1 MDLIEKALAR
11 GQRALSEYES
21 KQLLSACGIPVTR
34 EVLVTSAADAAAA
47 AETIGFPVVVKGS
60 GPELMHKTESG
71 AVMLNIPDASGA
83 AEAFARLAG
92 KLGDRFQGALVSE
105 MVSAKREL
113 VLGLHREPQFGPC
126 VMLGIGGI
134 MTEILN
140 DTAFRVAP
148 FDLNEARDM
157 AAELRG
163 GKIFAPFRGES
174 AVDMESLSRCL
185 TALGDLGISRKEIR
199 EIDINPMMV
208 RPDGR
213 LVAVDALI
221 VLDGGDR

>member
-11 GQRALSEYES
+11 GARALSEYES
-21 KQLLSACGIPVTR
+21 KQLLAASGIPVTR
-34 EVLVTSAADAAAA
+34 EVLATSAAEAADA
-47 AETIGFPVVVKGS
+47 AETIGFPVAIKGS
-60 GPELMHKTESG
+60 GAELMHKTEAG
-71 AVMLNIPDASGA
+71 AVVLNIMDAAGA
-83 AEAFARLAG
+83 AAAFERLAE
-92 KLGDRFQGALVSE
+92 KLGDRFEGVLVSE

-126 VMLGIGGI
+126 VMLGIGGV

-148 FDLNEARDM
+148 FDAAEARDM
-157 AAELRG
+157 ADELRAN
-163 GKIFAPFRGES
+163 KIFAPFRGEA
-174 AVDMESLSRCL
+174 AVDMESLRKCL
-185 TALGDLGISRKEIR
+185 TALGDLALSREEIR
-199 EIDINPMMV
+199 EIDINPMMI

-213 LVAVDALI
+213 LVAVDALV